1 MKTKESNNKEN
12 VASISFNN
20 DELTLIS
27 NLFNTLS
34 DNMYNEDFWA
44 VWNVIDTYE
53 TYEKMNDHVL
63 SINDKI
69 NEVNNF

>member
-44 VWNVIDTYE
+44 VWDVIDTYE